1 MKLYLVFY
9 TDKFIPDGSRG
20 CAKGPFIFIRP
31 QCKEDEG
38 LLAHEK
44 EHVRQFWANP
54 ILHGLQYKFQWKYR
68 LRCEI
73 AAYQQQL
80 KYVQA
85 GDKDRYRTHYA
96 EMVATRYKIP
106 VTAEYVERLLRGNA
120 DIWESDL

>member
-54 ILHGLQYKFQWKYR
+54 ILHGLQYKLQIVKKQLLPQTFS
-68 LRCEI
+68 LRI
-73 AAYQQQL
+73 LQSL
-80 KYVQA
+80 SL
-85 GDKDRYRTHYA
+85 
-96 EMVATRYKIP
+96 P
-106 VTAEYVERLLRGNA
+106 VLLP
-120 DIWESDL
+120 LLLLHC